1 MQERSWFSLLV
12 WLPLLA
18 SRFTVNQ
25 FACAFLSLCCLV
37 FWLGCNCSSL
47 GFIKSKEKNSLIAD
61 AVLEHVFLEGGR
73 FFYYNFFIFFFF
85 SGGVVVSCW
94 GLGATIEN
102 SQIKKYILL
111 FYWSW
116 HVTQLASLSL
126 QTSKQ
131 WQVGKLKKQ

>member
-18 SRFTVNQ
+18 SCFTVNQ

-37 FWLGCNCSSL
+37 FWLGCNCSCL

-73 FFYYNFFIFFFF
+73 FFDCNFFYPFLFFWR
-85 SGGVVVSCW
+85 SGCAV
-94 GLGATIEN
+94 LGSMIEN
-102 SQIKKYILL
+102 SQINKYLLL

-116 HVTQLASLSL
+116 HVIQLSSLSL
-126 QTSKQ
+126 HTSKQ